1 MPRTELTSTSGQHIA
16 LGDVNLRVLI
26 ALMPASTSRQQL
38 YTHLGCLTGR
48 LHASIPL
55 GQALEE

>member
-1 MPRTELTSTSGQHIA
+1 M
-16 LGDVNLRVLI
+16 NLRVLI